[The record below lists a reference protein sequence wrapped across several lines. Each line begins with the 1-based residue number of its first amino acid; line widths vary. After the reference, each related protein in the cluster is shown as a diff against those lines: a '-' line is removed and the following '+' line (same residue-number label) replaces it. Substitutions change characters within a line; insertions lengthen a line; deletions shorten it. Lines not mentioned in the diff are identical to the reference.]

1 MTKKK
6 LKRVFV
12 WKFIDGKKGDR
23 LAEIIREALEKYGE
37 VTIIVE

>member
-23 LAEIIREALEKYGE
+23 LAEVVRAALEKHGE